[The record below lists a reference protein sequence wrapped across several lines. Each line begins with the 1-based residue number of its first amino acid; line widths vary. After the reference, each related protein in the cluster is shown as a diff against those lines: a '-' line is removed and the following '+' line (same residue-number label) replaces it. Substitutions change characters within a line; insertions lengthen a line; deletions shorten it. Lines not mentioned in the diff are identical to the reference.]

1 MTVHRPVIP
10 EDLALEIDER
20 RGDVPFQRYVASLLR
35 ESLKAERTRH
45 ENLTPDPLP
54 TMPDPVKRSALSQTW
69 RR

>member
-10 EDLALEIDER
+10 EDLALEIEER

-35 ESLKAERTRH
+35 EGLKARRSGSSPE
-45 ENLTPDPLP
+45 PLP